1 MNRDAL
7 VVGINQYPFLKDTP
21 TSKAKHLFTPANDA
35 EAIAQRLEEYGDFRV
50 RRLPETIQGEQRRV
64 TSDGLVKSEIL
75 EDAIIQLFNP
85 VGENIPETALLYF
98 IGHGLRKNRGGVTEG
113 FLAASDVD
121 PRKNLW
127 GISLRWLRELLQK
140 SPVKQQI
147 VWLDC
152 CYSGELFNFVEAD
165 LGTSL
170 QEQTRFLIAASREFE
185 PAEEDIQGKHGV
197 FSKALWQGLDPR
209 QQPDGLV
216 NNDKLIEYIAQTLK
230 DVPQQPIWYNPNRE
244 IMLTG
249 EREDVLIH
257 IPDGVCP
264 YKGLRFFDVEDA
276 AYFYGREVLTQ
287 KLIQHVQ
294 VGKGN
299 FLAVLGV
306 SGSGKSS
313 LLRAGLIYQLQQQR
327 RLPETEQWK
336 IRIFSPGEQPL
347 VSLATAFLDESATD
361 MQRAEQLKV
370 AEEAIAQGE
379 TGLARL
385 IRASRSPRTLL
396 IVDQFEEIFTVCQ
409 SHSDQQQF
417 ISSLLGALK
426 QTGDKLCII
435 FAMRDDFLGKCAAYH
450 ELTDLIQTNLVMVT
464 PMCLE
469 ELQQAIREPAAKL
482 GRKVE
487 ENLINAILKDLG
499 VEVGQPTQEAEPGM
513 LPLLSYTLEQ
523 LWQRQKLNWLKLD
536 SYHQLGGVRKTLEN
550 LAEQTYKELSAE
562 EQRLTD
568 LIFINLT
575 QLGEGTPDTRKQ
587 VPQRDLVSLGKSQP
601 LVEQVIQ
608 KLVQAKLIV
617 TSEQRRGEEKVAVVD
632 VSHEVLI
639 RHWSRLQEMLD
650 NNREAIRF
658 ERRIQAAAQEWEH
671 KGKTFDYL
679 LTGLRLAEAEKFL
692 QEQVD
697 IVPPSG
703 LSRELIETSQKER
716 DRQKAES
723 DRQRRRTVI
732 RLTGFSVVASVLA
745 LAASMG
751 WWRTVISEK
760 NAQLIASSQSS
771 EALFASNKEFD
782 ALLESIRTGKQMKKE
797 FGINADTEIRVVGAL
812 LQAVYGVKERNRIEG
827 YNHQFVRVS
836 FSADGKTIAAA
847 TQDGSIK
854 RWNLD
859 GKEKTTINNRY
870 NSVVNNGSDLGSS
883 VSFSMKSNTIA
894 ATSNDGSIKLWN
906 FDGKEIYNLPGKGK
920 DTILTSISPDG
931 TTIATVNLQ
940 EQIKLWKRNSQELS
954 SFLHP
959 LQSGSWVSALSFSPD
974 GNLIA
979 SADNNT
985 NGTVKLWSLKGKETI
1000 TLKHNSSVSSLSFS
1014 PLTKMLA
1021 SVEERNKVIL
1031 WDFDGKQLESFD
1043 DSDATGVI
1051 FSSDSEKIATF
1062 GSNAGDIKFWHF
1074 YNGKWEL
1081 EKTLLGHSS
1090 IVTDASFSLDSK
1102 ILVSVSIDK
1111 TVRIWNLEGIKQQI
1125 FKPGNFSL
1133 HDISFSPNGK
1143 IIATINGDRSIKL
1156 WNLDGTLRK
1165 NIAENIAHYSKLNFS
1180 NNNKQLVISDRNFI
1194 KILNIDSGET
1204 RTIIKQELP
1213 RGKRNDF
1220 GKASFSP
1227 DSQTIAVG
1235 KEDGTIKLL
1244 HPDGTVIKTLTGGG
1258 KIVIYSPNGKI
1269 IASTGRDSTVKMWS
1283 ADGTE
1288 LRLLIG
1294 SDSPITS
1301 LSFSPDSKS
1310 LVAGNQTGN
1319 IIIWSLSETKRQ
1331 ILQGHTSGVSS
1342 LSFRPDGKI
1351 FVSASGSGTKEDGT
1365 IKFWGIDG
1373 KEIKSFKTKSTSVF
1387 SVNFS
1392 PDGKRLAVH
1401 TGLVTMW
1408 NLDLDYLLGQGCDW
1422 VRGYLQNN
1430 PNVSQSDRH
1439 LCDGIGNDN

>member
-50 RRLPETIQGEQRRV
+50 RRLPETIQGEQRQV
-64 TSDGLVKSEIL
+64 TSDGLVKSETL

-121 PRKNLW
+121 PRKNQW

-185 PAEEDIQGKHGV
+185 FAEEDIQGKHGV
-197 FSKALWQGLDPR
+197 FSKALWLGLDPR

-276 AYFYGREVLTQ
+276 TYFYGREVFTQ

-327 RLPETEQWK
+327 RLPGTEEWK

-347 VSLATAFLDESATD
+347 VSLATAFMDELATD

-370 AEEAIAQGE
+370 ADEAIAQGA

-385 IRASRSPRTLL
+385 IRAARSPRTLL

-409 SHSDQQQF
+409 SRSDRQQF

-464 PMCLE
+464 PMSLK

-499 VEVGQPTQEAEPGM
+499 VEVGQPTQEPEPGM

-550 LAEQTYKELSAE
+550 LAEQTYKELSTE
-562 EQRLTD
+562 EQRIVD

-587 VPQRDLVSLGKSQP
+587 VPQRDLVSLGKSAQ

-632 VSHEVLI
+632 VSHEALI
-639 RHWSRLQEMLD
+639 RHWSRLRELLD
-650 NNREAIRF
+650 NNREAIRT
-658 ERRIQAAAQEWEH
+658 ERRIKAAAEEWED
-671 KGKTFDYL
+671 KGKSVDYL

-692 QEQVD
+692 QEQID
-697 IVPPSG
+697 ILPLSG
-703 LSRELIETSQKER
+703 LSCELIEASQKER
-716 DRQKAES
+716 DRIATELERLEKEELELERLAQQRELQQEKQARRGWQWLAFVLGIIATATIGSFVYREVLRQIAIRHWQAEMIPIHGGYATIGTSES
-723 DRQRRRTVI
+723 DDAYADEEKPVWHPYILDFQIQKFEVSNRLYRLCVQAGHCDRPVNPSRLYNDKLLNYPVVEVTVFHASEFCDWLGM
-732 RLTGFSVVASVLA
+732 RLPTELEWERAARGVEGKKFPWGDDPQVIKFANVPFS
-745 LAASMG
+745 G
-751 WWRTVISEK
+751 
-760 NAQLIASSQSS
+760 
-771 EALFASNKEFD
+771 
-782 ALLESIRTGKQMKKE
+782 
-797 FGINADTEIRVVGAL
+797 
-812 LQAVYGVKERNRIEG
+812 
-827 YNHQFVRVS
+827 
-836 FSADGKTIAAA
+836 
-847 TQDGSIK
+847 
-854 RWNLD
+854 
-859 GKEKTTINNRY
+859 
-870 NSVVNNGSDLGSS
+870 
-883 VSFSMKSNTIA
+883 KSNTDTEEIN
-894 ATSNDGSIKLWN
+894 SYPQ
-906 FDGKEIYNLPGKGK
+906 GKSQEGVYNLIGNVEEW
-920 DTILTSISPDG
+920 TSSYFQNSYINYNPQLIWKSP
-931 TTIATVNLQ
+931 Q
-940 EQIKLWKRNSQELS
+940 
-954 SFLHP
+954 
-959 LQSGSWVSALSFSPD
+959 
-974 GNLIA
+974 
-979 SADNNT
+979 
-985 NGTVKLWSLKGKETI
+985 
-1000 TLKHNSSVSSLSFS
+1000 S
-1014 PLTKMLA
+1014 PLRTDLSLTTRGRSWTTEIMR
-1021 SVEERNKVIL
+1021 VTERSQVPATHHK
-1031 WDFDGKQLESFD
+1031 D
-1043 DSDATGVI
+1043 DTGI
-1051 FSSDSEKIATF
+1051 RCAK
-1062 GSNAGDIKFWHF
+1062 
-1074 YNGKWEL
+1074 
-1081 EKTLLGHSS
+1081 
-1090 IVTDASFSLDSK
+1090 
-1102 ILVSVSIDK
+1102 
-1111 TVRIWNLEGIKQQI
+1111 
-1125 FKPGNFSL
+1125 
-1133 HDISFSPNGK
+1133 
-1143 IIATINGDRSIKL
+1143 
-1156 WNLDGTLRK
+1156 
-1165 NIAENIAHYSKLNFS
+1165 
-1180 NNNKQLVISDRNFI
+1180 
-1194 KILNIDSGET
+1194 
-1204 RTIIKQELP
+1204 
-1213 RGKRNDF
+1213 
-1220 GKASFSP
+1220 
-1227 DSQTIAVG
+1227 
-1235 KEDGTIKLL
+1235 
-1244 HPDGTVIKTLTGGG
+1244 
-1258 KIVIYSPNGKI
+1258 
-1269 IASTGRDSTVKMWS
+1269 
-1283 ADGTE
+1283 
-1288 LRLLIG
+1288 
-1294 SDSPITS
+1294 
-1301 LSFSPDSKS
+1301 
-1310 LVAGNQTGN
+1310 
-1319 IIIWSLSETKRQ
+1319 
-1331 ILQGHTSGVSS
+1331 
-1342 LSFRPDGKI
+1342 
-1351 FVSASGSGTKEDGT
+1351 
-1365 IKFWGIDG
+1365 
-1373 KEIKSFKTKSTSVF
+1373 
-1387 SVNFS
+1387 SVN
-1392 PDGKRLAVH
+1392 
-1401 TGLVTMW
+1401 
-1408 NLDLDYLLGQGCDW
+1408 
-1422 VRGYLQNN
+1422 
-1430 PNVSQSDRH
+1430 
-1439 LCDGIGNDN
+1439 

>member
-1 MNRDAL
+1 MSRDAL

-64 TSDGLVKSEIL
+64 TSDGLVKSETL

-113 FLAASDVD
+113 FLAASDAD
-121 PRKNLW
+121 PRKNQW

-140 SPVKQQI
+140 SPAKQQI

-185 PAEEDIQGKHGV
+185 PAEEDIQRKHGV

-257 IPDGVCP
+257 IPNGVCP

-276 AYFYGREVLTQ
+276 TYFYGREVLTQ

-327 RLPETEQWK
+327 RLPGTEEWK

-370 AEEAIAQGE
+370 ADEAIAQGE

-409 SHSDQQQF
+409 SHSDRQQF

-464 PMCLE
+464 PMSLE
-469 ELQQAIREPAAKL
+469 EFQQAIREPAAKL

-487 ENLINAILKDLG
+487 ENLINAILQDLG

-550 LAEQTYKELSAE
+550 LAEQTYRELSVE
-562 EQRLTD
+562 EQRVTD

-587 VPQRDLVSLGKSQP
+587 VPQRDLISLGKSAQ
-601 LVEQVIQ
+601 LVERVIQ
-608 KLVQAKLIV
+608 KLALAKLIV

-632 VSHEVLI
+632 VSHEALI
-639 RHWSRLQEMLD
+639 RHWSRLQELLD
-650 NNREAIRF
+650 NNREAIRT
-658 ERRIQAAAQEWEH
+658 ERRIKAAAEEWED
-671 KGKTFDYL
+671 KGKSVDYL

-697 IVPPSG
+697 IVAPSG
-703 LSRELIETSQKER
+703 LSYELIEASQKER
-716 DRQKAES
+716 DRIATELDRLEKEELERERLAQQRELQREKQARRGWQWLAFVLGAIAMATIGSFVYREGLRQIAIRQTEMVSISGGDAIIGTDDSNAYSNEKPKSFFHLSDFQIQKFEVSNHLYRFCVQAGHCDKPVNPSQLNDHKFDQYPVVEVTAFHAATYCEWLGMRLPTELEWERATRGS
-723 DRQRRRTVI
+723 KGEPWPWGDKTPVANFANISGKSKKGIEVINAYKQGRTNEGEVYNLI
-732 RLTGFSVVASVLA
+732 GNVWEWTASYYQPSYKNYNLA
-745 LAASMG
+745 LIWKDSKQPIPSNLSLITRGGG
-751 WWRTVISEK
+751 WM
-760 NAQLIASSQSS
+760 SQI
-771 EALFASNKEFD
+771 D
-782 ALLESIRTGKQMKKE
+782 RVTQRLET
-797 FGINADTEIRVVGAL
+797 
-812 LQAVYGVKERNRIEG
+812 
-827 YNHQFVRVS
+827 
-836 FSADGKTIAAA
+836 
-847 TQDGSIK
+847 
-854 RWNLD
+854 
-859 GKEKTTINNRY
+859 
-870 NSVVNNGSDLGSS
+870 
-883 VSFSMKSNTIA
+883 
-894 ATSNDGSIKLWN
+894 
-906 FDGKEIYNLPGKGK
+906 P
-920 DTILTSISPDG
+920 
-931 TTIATVNLQ
+931 
-940 EQIKLWKRNSQELS
+940 S
-954 SFLHP
+954 SFHN
-959 LQSGSWVSALSFSPD
+959 PD
-974 GNLIA
+974 
-979 SADNNT
+979 
-985 NGTVKLWSLKGKETI
+985 
-1000 TLKHNSSVSSLSFS
+1000 
-1014 PLTKMLA
+1014 
-1021 SVEERNKVIL
+1021 
-1031 WDFDGKQLESFD
+1031 
-1043 DSDATGVI
+1043 TGI
-1051 FSSDSEKIATF
+1051 RCA
-1062 GSNAGDIKFWHF
+1062 N
-1074 YNGKWEL
+1074 
-1081 EKTLLGHSS
+1081 
-1090 IVTDASFSLDSK
+1090 
-1102 ILVSVSIDK
+1102 
-1111 TVRIWNLEGIKQQI
+1111 
-1125 FKPGNFSL
+1125 
-1133 HDISFSPNGK
+1133 
-1143 IIATINGDRSIKL
+1143 
-1156 WNLDGTLRK
+1156 
-1165 NIAENIAHYSKLNFS
+1165 
-1180 NNNKQLVISDRNFI
+1180 
-1194 KILNIDSGET
+1194 
-1204 RTIIKQELP
+1204 
-1213 RGKRNDF
+1213 
-1220 GKASFSP
+1220 
-1227 DSQTIAVG
+1227 
-1235 KEDGTIKLL
+1235 
-1244 HPDGTVIKTLTGGG
+1244 
-1258 KIVIYSPNGKI
+1258 
-1269 IASTGRDSTVKMWS
+1269 
-1283 ADGTE
+1283 
-1288 LRLLIG
+1288 
-1294 SDSPITS
+1294 
-1301 LSFSPDSKS
+1301 
-1310 LVAGNQTGN
+1310 
-1319 IIIWSLSETKRQ
+1319 
-1331 ILQGHTSGVSS
+1331 
-1342 LSFRPDGKI
+1342 
-1351 FVSASGSGTKEDGT
+1351 
-1365 IKFWGIDG
+1365 
-1373 KEIKSFKTKSTSVF
+1373 
-1387 SVNFS
+1387 
-1392 PDGKRLAVH
+1392 
-1401 TGLVTMW
+1401 
-1408 NLDLDYLLGQGCDW
+1408 
-1422 VRGYLQNN
+1422 
-1430 PNVSQSDRH
+1430 
-1439 LCDGIGNDN
+1439 

>member
-1 MNRDAL
+1 MSRDAL

-64 TSDGLVKSEIL
+64 TSDGLVKSETL
-75 EDAIIQLFNP
+75 EDAIVQLFNP

-98 IGHGLRKNRGGVTEG
+98 IGHGLRKNRGGITEG

-121 PRKNLW
+121 PRKNQW
-127 GISLRWLRELLQK
+127 GVSLRWLRELLQK

-185 PAEEDIQGKHGV
+185 FAEEDIQGKHGV

-249 EREDVLIH
+249 EREDVIIQ
-257 IPDGVCP
+257 IPEGVCP

-276 AYFYGREVLTQ
+276 AYFYGRKVLTQ

-294 VGKGN
+294 VGKEN

-313 LLRAGLIYQLQQQR
+313 LLRAGLIYQLQEQR

-347 VSLATAFLDESATD
+347 VSLATAFLDELATD

-370 AEEAIAQGE
+370 ADEAIAQGE

-409 SHSDQQQF
+409 SHSDRQQF

-464 PMCLE
+464 PMSLE

-499 VEVGQPTQEAEPGM
+499 VEVGQPTQEPEPGM

-550 LAEQTYKELSAE
+550 LAEQTYKQLSAE
-562 EQRLTD
+562 EQRVTD

-587 VPQRDLVSLGKSQP
+587 VPQRDLISLGKSKR
-601 LVEQVIQ
+601 LVEQVIE

-632 VSHEVLI
+632 VSHEALI
-639 RHWSRLQEMLD
+639 RHWSRLQELLD

-658 ERRIQAAAQEWEH
+658 ERRIQAAAQEWED

-697 IVPPSG
+697 IVRLSG
-703 LSRELIETSQKER
+703 LSCELIEASQKER
-716 DRQKAES
+716 DRIAAELERLEKEELERERLAQQRELQREKQARRGWQWLAFVLGAIAMGTIGSLVYREGLRQIAIRQTQLVYIPGGDATIGTDDSEAHPEEKPKWHPFMTDFQIQKYEVSNHQYRLCIQAGHCDKPVDPNKLNDDKLLNYPVVEVTAFHAASYCSWLGMRLPTEIEWERAARGAEGQKFPWGENTLVANFANIPS
-723 DRQRRRTVI
+723 GNTRKT
-732 RLTGFSVVASVLA
+732 TASVD
-745 LAASMG
+745 SYP
-751 WWRTVISEK
+751 
-760 NAQLIASSQSS
+760 Q
-771 EALFASNKEFD
+771 
-782 ALLESIRTGKQMKKE
+782 GKS
-797 FGINADTEIRVVGAL
+797 
-812 LQAVYGVKERNRIEG
+812 IEG
-827 YNHQFVRVS
+827 VYNLVGNVSEWTASFFQESYKNYNLTKVWNNHEESLTSDLTIRGKSYQTTMRRITERVS
-836 FSADGKTIAAA
+836 VPASYH
-847 TQDGSIK
+847 S
-854 RWNLD
+854 
-859 GKEKTTINNRY
+859 
-870 NSVVNNGSDLGSS
+870 
-883 VSFSMKSNTIA
+883 
-894 ATSNDGSIKLWN
+894 
-906 FDGKEIYNLPGKGK
+906 EI
-920 DTILTSISPDG
+920 I
-931 TTIATVNLQ
+931 
-940 EQIKLWKRNSQELS
+940 
-954 SFLHP
+954 
-959 LQSGSWVSALSFSPD
+959 
-974 GNLIA
+974 
-979 SADNNT
+979 
-985 NGTVKLWSLKGKETI
+985 
-1000 TLKHNSSVSSLSFS
+1000 
-1014 PLTKMLA
+1014 
-1021 SVEERNKVIL
+1021 
-1031 WDFDGKQLESFD
+1031 
-1043 DSDATGVI
+1043 
-1051 FSSDSEKIATF
+1051 
-1062 GSNAGDIKFWHF
+1062 
-1074 YNGKWEL
+1074 
-1081 EKTLLGHSS
+1081 
-1090 IVTDASFSLDSK
+1090 
-1102 ILVSVSIDK
+1102 
-1111 TVRIWNLEGIKQQI
+1111 GIRCAK
-1125 FKPGNFSL
+1125 
-1133 HDISFSPNGK
+1133 
-1143 IIATINGDRSIKL
+1143 
-1156 WNLDGTLRK
+1156 
-1165 NIAENIAHYSKLNFS
+1165 
-1180 NNNKQLVISDRNFI
+1180 
-1194 KILNIDSGET
+1194 
-1204 RTIIKQELP
+1204 
-1213 RGKRNDF
+1213 
-1220 GKASFSP
+1220 
-1227 DSQTIAVG
+1227 
-1235 KEDGTIKLL
+1235 
-1244 HPDGTVIKTLTGGG
+1244 
-1258 KIVIYSPNGKI
+1258 
-1269 IASTGRDSTVKMWS
+1269 
-1283 ADGTE
+1283 
-1288 LRLLIG
+1288 
-1294 SDSPITS
+1294 
-1301 LSFSPDSKS
+1301 
-1310 LVAGNQTGN
+1310 
-1319 IIIWSLSETKRQ
+1319 
-1331 ILQGHTSGVSS
+1331 
-1342 LSFRPDGKI
+1342 
-1351 FVSASGSGTKEDGT
+1351 
-1365 IKFWGIDG
+1365 
-1373 KEIKSFKTKSTSVF
+1373 
-1387 SVNFS
+1387 
-1392 PDGKRLAVH
+1392 
-1401 TGLVTMW
+1401 
-1408 NLDLDYLLGQGCDW
+1408 
-1422 VRGYLQNN
+1422 
-1430 PNVSQSDRH
+1430 
-1439 LCDGIGNDN
+1439 

>member
-64 TSDGLVKSEIL
+64 TSDGLVKSETL

-121 PRKNLW
+121 PRKNQW
-127 GISLRWLRELLQK
+127 GVSLRWLRELLQK

-185 PAEEDIQGKHGV
+185 FAQEDIQGKHGV

-257 IPDGVCP
+257 IPNGVCP
-264 YKGLRFFDVEDA
+264 YKGLRFFDIEDA
-276 AYFYGREVLTQ
+276 TYFYGREVLTQ

-327 RLPETEQWK
+327 RLPGTEEWK

-347 VSLATAFLDESATD
+347 VSLATAFMDESATD

-370 AEEAIAQGE
+370 ADEAIAQGE

-409 SHSDQQQF
+409 SHSDRQQF

-426 QTGDKLCII
+426 QTEDKLCII

-464 PMCLE
+464 PMSLE

-499 VEVGQPTQEAEPGM
+499 VEVGQPTQEAEPGI

-550 LAEQTYKELSAE
+550 LAEQTYKELSPE
-562 EQRLTD
+562 EQRVTD

-587 VPQRDLVSLGKSQP
+587 VPQRDLVSLGKSAQ
-601 LVEQVIQ
+601 LVQVIQ
-608 KLVQAKLIV
+608 KLALAKLIV

-632 VSHEVLI
+632 VAHEALI
-639 RHWSRLQEMLD
+639 RHWSRLRELLD
-650 NNREAIRF
+650 NNREAIRT
-658 ERRIQAAAQEWEH
+658 ERRIQAAAEEWED
-671 KGKTFDYL
+671 KGKSVDYL

-703 LSRELIETSQKER
+703 LSRELIESSQKER
-716 DRQKAES
+716 DRQQAES
-723 DRQRRRTVI
+723 DRRQKQTVI
-732 RLTGFSVVASVLA
+732 GLVFSLLMTAGFALMVSFQLWRVSEQLNANKLLENLKLQISKSVALLGTENLMIKKIAITDKMIWLAVYNNKEQGLGLWQYNLQTQQLVNRYLSNSEVSSLWTEGEEIWIGVKDQGVLHGMIKNGSMTFQLVQTIANKITIFSLVRDKQGRLWIGTDNGIYRESAKGWEHITSIQSLCKNLPNSSPKLYVEKIVINSERDILWMATQEGLIQWQLGKHNDSPECYSQSQHQSNTLKEIPNDLTA
-745 LAASMG
+745 LAFNDKTSILAIGSFYG
-751 WWRTVISEK
+751 DVS
-760 NAQLIASSQSS
+760 LI
-771 EALFASNKEFD
+771 L
-782 ALLESIRTGKQMKKE
+782 KKIDTHNIIDYKL
-797 FGINADTEIRVVGAL
+797 INYPRLPD
-812 LQAVYGVKERNRIEG
+812 
-827 YNHQFVRVS
+827 
-836 FSADGKTIAAA
+836 
-847 TQDGSIK
+847 
-854 RWNLD
+854 
-859 GKEKTTINNRY
+859 TTINDLAILPN
-870 NSVVNNGSDLGSS
+870 NSILAVNKQSY
-883 VSFSMKSNTIA
+883 VSLYENTNN
-894 ATSNDGSIKLWN
+894 TWSKLPIGE
-906 FDGKEIYNLPGKGK
+906 GKVIEIHTMILGK
-920 DTILTSISPDG
+920 DKYLWLG
-931 TTIATVNLQ
+931 T
-940 EQIKLWKRNSQELS
+940 R
-954 SFLHP
+954 
-959 LQSGSWVSALSFSPD
+959 
-974 GNLIA
+974 
-979 SADNNT
+979 
-985 NGTVKLWSLKGKETI
+985 KGAYRSKE
-1000 TLKHNSSVSSLSFS
+1000 
-1014 PLTKMLA
+1014 P
-1021 SVEERNKVIL
+1021 
-1031 WDFDGKQLESFD
+1031 
-1043 DSDATGVI
+1043 
-1051 FSSDSEKIATF
+1051 
-1062 GSNAGDIKFWHF
+1062 
-1074 YNGKWEL
+1074 
-1081 EKTLLGHSS
+1081 
-1090 IVTDASFSLDSK
+1090 
-1102 ILVSVSIDK
+1102 
-1111 TVRIWNLEGIKQQI
+1111 I
-1125 FKPGNFSL
+1125 FK
-1133 HDISFSPNGK
+1133 
-1143 IIATINGDRSIKL
+1143 
-1156 WNLDGTLRK
+1156 
-1165 NIAENIAHYSKLNFS
+1165 
-1180 NNNKQLVISDRNFI
+1180 
-1194 KILNIDSGET
+1194 
-1204 RTIIKQELP
+1204 
-1213 RGKRNDF
+1213 
-1220 GKASFSP
+1220 
-1227 DSQTIAVG
+1227 
-1235 KEDGTIKLL
+1235 
-1244 HPDGTVIKTLTGGG
+1244 
-1258 KIVIYSPNGKI
+1258 
-1269 IASTGRDSTVKMWS
+1269 
-1283 ADGTE
+1283 
-1288 LRLLIG
+1288 
-1294 SDSPITS
+1294 
-1301 LSFSPDSKS
+1301 
-1310 LVAGNQTGN
+1310 
-1319 IIIWSLSETKRQ
+1319 
-1331 ILQGHTSGVSS
+1331 
-1342 LSFRPDGKI
+1342 
-1351 FVSASGSGTKEDGT
+1351 
-1365 IKFWGIDG
+1365 
-1373 KEIKSFKTKSTSVF
+1373 
-1387 SVNFS
+1387 
-1392 PDGKRLAVH
+1392 
-1401 TGLVTMW
+1401 
-1408 NLDLDYLLGQGCDW
+1408 
-1422 VRGYLQNN
+1422 
-1430 PNVSQSDRH
+1430 
-1439 LCDGIGNDN
+1439 